1 MANFYIMKSTKKF
14 TLLLLLFLAG
24 IAHSFAQQ
32 PYVVLSGHVTHQQ
45 TGLPVIGQA
54 MYISSDSLNFP
65 GYFNEVFTDESGFYT
80 DNIPYSQGTAPAF
93 VTVSTSDC
101 NGVMIAMCAVI
112 LPGAQQTVLDF
123 SICGTSGQ
131 GCSASFRYMHASNDM
146 LTLSFTDE
154 SFAAPGAIIDS
165 WFWDFGDGATSTD
178 QNPVHK
184 YAESGFYMTCL
195 YISSSDSSCYSSFCL
210 PVEAGSVTPGGCD
223 NYFWYYPD
231 STGSGFTFEGWGINI
246 EPDSYSWDFGDGTT
260 ATGQSVTH
268 QFANPDSIYTVCL
281 TTTGIGPDGTA
292 CTSIS
297 CQEVFYYIPSPC
309 ESSFWY
315 YTDSTATAY
324 TFEGWSFGGNPETWT
339 WDFGDGTTA
348 TGQIVNHTFAN
359 PNEIYTVCLT
369 TTGTESN
376 GEPCTY
382 TSCQEFYNYIP
393 SPCESWFWYYP
404 DSSGTGYTFEGWA
417 MNNMI
422 DSWTWDFGDG
432 TTATGQVVSHS
443 FANPNEIYTVCLTTA
458 GIGPDG
464 TTCTYTFCQEV
475 YTYIPSPCENYFDA
489 ITNDGSTYQFNGFLL
504 NGGAAEYLWNFG
516 DGTTATGQ
524 QVTHTFQGGMGM
536 IYNVCLTTVSLNPGD
551 SCISVNCQTIFTG
564 GGGSYCKASM
574 SAYSDPGGYT
584 WYFEDL
590 SLGNHPYR
598 LWDFGDGNQSTEAN
612 PVHTY
617 AEPGIYMACL
627 TISDSLNTCWDQTCQ
642 EIWVDLIQPE
652 CQASFFAYPVDSV
665 QTLLTYQFVNTSF
678 PEYTSAVWD
687 FGDGTSSAD
696 PNPVHTY
703 SEAGIYNVCLTIE
716 NGTECQSTYCMT
728 VFAGSN
734 AGENIISGV
743 VIAGNLPVQA
753 GMVWLIGAD
762 NYYYAEA
769 MVNNEGSYNFGGV
782 PAGSYYIY
790 AMLTPEDPTF
800 FEYLPTYYQNS
811 LTWQGATIVT
821 TNDTLGWYPVY
832 LVSAAN
838 WGQGTA
844 SITGAINWSGNFKSG
859 GMPAENVEIVLFNN
873 TGLPIAYTFSHSDGS
888 FEFNNLPFGEYT
900 VHAEMVGKHTQ
911 VMVVILSDEFSSAIV
926 NFEVSAT
933 AISALGRNDQNHP
946 ALDAG
951 KIYPNPVGE
960 TIYLELNA
968 SVSGNIVADII
979 DLQGRIILSEKL
991 SVSNGSTRIT
1001 LNAGNLVKG
1010 AYLLRISADGY
1021 QPIQRKF
1028 IK

>member
-1 MANFYIMKSTKKF
+1 MANFYIMKSTKKLP
-14 TLLLLLFLAG
+14 LLLLLLLAG

-32 PYVVLSGHVTHQQ
+32 PYVVLSGHVTNQQ
-45 TGLPVIGQA
+45 TGEPVIGHA
-54 MYISSDSLNFP
+54 LYISSDSLNFP

-123 SICGTSGQ
+123 SICGNSGQ
-131 GCSASFRYMHASNDM
+131 GCSASFRYIHSSNDM
-146 LTLSFTDE
+146 LTFSFTDE
-154 SFAAPGAIIDS
+154 SFAAPGANIDS

-210 PVEAGSVTPGGCD
+210 PVEAGSITPGGCD

-404 DSSGTGYTFEGWA
+404 NSSGTGYTFEGWA

-432 TTATGQVVSHS
+432 TTASGQVVSHS
-443 FANPNEIYTVCLTTA
+443 FANPNEIYNVCLTTT

-475 YTYIPSPCENYFDA
+475 YTYIPSPCENYFEA

-504 NGGAAEYLWNFG
+504 NGGAAEYLWDFG

-536 IYNVCLTTVSLNPGD
+536 IYNVCLTTFSLNPSD
-551 SCISVNCQTIFTG
+551 SCISVSCQTIFTG
-564 GGGSYCKASM
+564 GGGSNCKASM

-590 SLGNHPYR
+590 SLGNHAYR

-627 TISDSLNTCWDQTCQ
+627 TIGDSLNTCWDQTCQ
-642 EIWVDLIQPE
+642 EIWVDLIQPD

-665 QTLLTYQFVNTSF
+665 QTSLTYQFVNTSF

-696 PNPVHTY
+696 PNPLHTY
-703 SEAGIYNVCLTIE
+703 SESGIYNVCLTIE

-832 LVSAAN
+832 LVSATN

-844 SITGAINWSGNFKSG
+844 SITGTINWSGNFKSG
-859 GMPAENVEIVLFNN
+859 GTPAANVEIVLFNS
-873 TGLPIAYTFSHSDGS
+873 TGMPVAYTFSNGDGT
-888 FEFNNLPFGEYT
+888 FAFNNLPYGEYT

-911 VMVVILSDEFSSAIV
+911 VMVVILSDGFANATV

-933 AISALGRNDQNHP
+933 AISALGLNNPTQP

-951 KIYPNPVGE
+951 KVYPNPVGE

-991 SVSNGSTRIT
+991 SVSNGSTRIS

-1010 AYLLRISADGY
+1010 IYILRISADGY

>member
-1 MANFYIMKSTKKF
+1 MAILYNMKSTKKF

-32 PYVVLSGHVTHQQ
+32 PYVVLSGHVTNQQ
-45 TGLPVIGQA
+45 TGEPVIGQA

-93 VTVSTSDC
+93 ITVSTSDC

-131 GCSASFRYMHASNDM
+131 GCSASFRYIHASNDL

-178 QNPVHK
+178 QNPVHT
-184 YAESGFYMTCL
+184 YSESGFYMACL

-210 PVEAGSVTPGGCD
+210 PVEAGSVIPGGCD

-231 STGSGFTFEGWGINI
+231 STGGGFTFEGWGINI
-246 EPDSYSWDFGDGTT
+246 EPDSYTWDFGDGTT
-260 ATGQSVTH
+260 ATGQTVSH
-268 QFANPDSIYTVCL
+268 QFANNDSLYLVCL

-297 CQEVFYYIPSPC
+297 CQEVFFYTPDPC
-309 ESSFWY
+309 ENSFWY
-315 YTDSTATAY
+315 YSDSTGAAY
-324 TFEGWSFGGNPETWT
+324 TFEGWSPGGNPETWT

-369 TTGTESN
+369 TTGTSPE
-376 GEPCTY
+376 GDPCTY
-382 TSCQEFYNYIP
+382 TSCQDFYNHIP

-404 DSSGTGYTFEGWA
+404 DSSSNSYTFEGWA

-443 FANPNEIYTVCLTTA
+443 FANPNQIYTVCLTTT
-458 GIGPDG
+458 GIGSDG
-464 TTCTYTFCQEV
+464 TTCTYTFCQDV
-475 YTYIPSPCENYFDA
+475 FTYIPSPCENYFTA
-489 ITNDGSTYQFNGFLL
+489 TNNDGNNYTFEGYLIS
-504 NGGAAEYLWNFG
+504 GAPAEYYWDFG
-516 DGTTATGQ
+516 DGATGSGQ
-524 QVTHTFQGGMGM
+524 QVTHMFQAGTVF
-536 IYNVCLTTVSLNPGD
+536 NVCLTTIGLNPSD
-551 SCISVNCQTIFTG
+551 SCVSTSCQPIFPG
-564 GGGSYCKASM
+564 GGGSWCEAVM
-574 SAYSDPGGYT
+574 SALPDSSGYT
-584 WYFEDL
+584 YYFEDL
-590 SLGNHPYR
+590 SQGEHSIRY
-598 LWDFGDGNQSTEAN
+598 WDFGDGEMSTEASV
-612 PVHTY
+612 VHTY
-617 AEPGIYMACL
+617 SNPGIYYACL
-627 TISDSLNTCWDQTCQ
+627 TIGDSLNMCWDQTCQ

-687 FGDGTSSAD
+687 FGDGTSSDD
-696 PNPVHTY
+696 PNPLHTY

-716 NGTECQSTYCMT
+716 NGTECQSTYCMI
-728 VFAGSN
+728 VFAGST
-734 AGENIISGV
+734 GGDFSLSGNV
-743 VIAGNLPVQA
+743 TAGNALAEA
-753 GMVWLIGAD
+753 GQVWLLGAD
-762 NYYYAEA
+762 NFYYAET
-769 MVNNEGSYNFGGV
+769 EIDSDGTYNFGGV

-790 AMLTPEDPTF
+790 AMLTPDDPAF
-800 FEYLPTYYQNS
+800 IDYLPTYYVSS

-821 TNDTLGWYPVY
+821 TADTLGWYPIN
-832 LVSAAN
+832 LISAMN

-933 AISALGRNDQNHP
+933 AISALGRNDQNQP
-946 ALDAG
+946 VLDAG

-960 TIYLELNA
+960 TFYLELNA
-968 SVSGNIVADII
+968 SVSGKVVADII
-979 DLQGRIILSEKL
+979 DLQGRVIVSENF
-991 SVSNGSTRIT
+991 SVSNGSTRIS

-1010 AYLLRISADGY
+1010 AYFLRISAEGY
-1021 QPIQRKF
+1021 QPLQRKF